1 MFQSH
6 IRQVQPNLLLVGIPP
21 INPPFLPV
29 PIPTNFCPWD
39 DPKLTATSTVRD
51 PNKNC
56 NGTGSRRMRHVQS
69 LATSP
74 KRPPQVTPP
83 SRKKTTFFSRSW
95 AVSWPFARASSCVCL
110 LLRYQRPGPTSTVR
124 YEKFVC
130 IPSSGQP
137 PHGGGGWKKSPRS
150 STPRLQLAQ
159 IPRHSVHVPFLLPS
173 HNHQT

>member
-83 SRKKTTFFSRSW
+83 SRKKKQLFFLGRGPCRDLSPAHLLVCVYCCDISGRGQLQQSDMRSLCASR
-95 AVSWPFARASSCVCL
+95 RLGNL
-110 LLRYQRPGPTSTVR
+110 LMAAGD
-124 YEKFVC
+124 E
-130 IPSSGQP
+130 
-137 PHGGGGWKKSPRS
+137 KSPRS